1 MYKILFSG
9 VLLRQL
15 PIVALVYNRNVSD
28 ILENKSYYLTVYFGL
43 VVIEWDCSNTVNYM
57 CQCL

>member
-43 VVIEWDCSNTVNYM
+43 VVIE
-57 CQCL
+57 